1 MQATGPV
8 DAHRF
13 RKALNVLCVQDRTLN
28 GVSQPIGTILVK
40 WTADQFTMRVKGEG
54 ANPFATVLRGKFVHS
69 GEETVVRYRFA
80 GMSGHWMTMIA
91 VGFLALSALC
101 YTSPTSENR
110 WWCWV
115 PVADGLGGLS
125 LVILGRVFTRYDA
138 YAMRL
143 ALNNAVE
150 ASSRDVGER
159 RTPMT

>member
-1 MQATGPV
+1 MQTTGPV

-13 RKALNVLCVQDRTLN
+13 REAFNALCVQDPTLN

-40 WTADQFTMRVKGEG
+40 WATDRFTMRVKGEG
-54 ANPFATVLRGKFVHS
+54 ANPFATVLRGRFVRS
-69 GEETVVRYRFA
+69 GDETVVRYRFA
-80 GMSGHWMTMIA
+80 GMSGHWMTVIA
-91 VGFLALSALC
+91 VGFLAFAALC
-101 YTSPTSENR
+101 YTSPTGENR

-143 ALNNAVE
+143 ALDKAIE
-150 ASSRDVGER
+150 ASARNAGA
-159 RTPMT
+159 